1 MGLVQNLN
9 KRLNRLVDK
18 ILAELSYLYI
28 RQLEKQTTKKQN
40 NSLAEMSSQNLLGME
55 HQHFTTATSSQDIL
69 EKTTLNSTDSI
80 VKHIRDWS
88 IDRLEKVVTIG
99 QKDAIYKEFEEW
111 IELQDEEECD
121 IISLDFNNQN

>member
-1 MGLVQNLN
+1 
-9 KRLNRLVDK
+9 
-18 ILAELSYLYI
+18 
-28 RQLEKQTTKKQN
+28 
-40 NSLAEMSSQNLLGME
+40 
-55 HQHFTTATSSQDIL
+55 
-69 EKTTLNSTDSI
+69 LNSTDSI